1 MPTANVAECTNAE
14 RKRWMGILARADINA
29 LEGAYDALPTAPQYT
44 TLRKPETGLVMV
56 EARANGTG
64 RRFNAGEMTVTRC
77 SVRLPDGIVGHAY
90 IAGRSRREIRPA
102 STRLLCLMIHPLL
115 MLLRFRS
122 TRTRRG
128 RSTSSPKARR
138 TSIPTF
144 LPVLPVEANAPVGRS
159 RSVPRPRSTLT
170 FMGIR
175 STD

>member
-29 LEGAYDALPTAPQYT
+29 LEGAYDALPTALQYT

-90 IAGRSRREIRPA
+90 IAGRSRRHAELA
-102 STRLLCLMIHPLL
+102 AVFDALMQAPEHTQTIGEHVIAPLAAAQDSH
-115 MLLRFRS
+115 R
-122 TRTRRG
+122 
-128 RSTSSPKARR
+128 
-138 TSIPTF
+138 
-144 LPVLPVEANAPVGRS
+144 
-159 RSVPRPRSTLT
+159 RSVQRKSAATKVDFFTMVR
-170 FMGIR
+170 GE
-175 STD
+175 D